1 MFSLKNLWVTK
12 FLRQKGRMNNVI
24 DQYRQMGITIGENVQ
39 IMNSNLDGGHG
50 FLIDIGN
57 NVTITGAT
65 ILAHDGST
73 KAALGYSKVG
83 RVTIG
88 DEVFIGTHAVIL
100 PNVTIG
106 SKVIIGAGCVVSKSI
121 PSNSVVA
128 GSPARVICTYDEYI
142 AKHRA
147 QMETLPVYHTYWPEK
162 TEEEKQQMKRELA
175 DTMGYDP

>member
-1 MFSLKNLWVTK
+1 MLSLKNLWVTK
-12 FLRQKGRMNNVI
+12 FLRQKGRMNSVI

-39 IMNSNLDGGHG
+39 IMNSDIDGGHG
-50 FLIDIGN
+50 FLIEIGN

-88 DEVFIGTHAVIL
+88 DEVFIGTRAIIL

-106 SKVIIGAGCVVSKSI
+106 SKVIIGAGCVISKSI

-147 QMETLPVYHTYWPEK
+147 QMETMPVFETYWPEK
-162 TEEEKQQMKRELA
+162 TEEEKQQMKRALA